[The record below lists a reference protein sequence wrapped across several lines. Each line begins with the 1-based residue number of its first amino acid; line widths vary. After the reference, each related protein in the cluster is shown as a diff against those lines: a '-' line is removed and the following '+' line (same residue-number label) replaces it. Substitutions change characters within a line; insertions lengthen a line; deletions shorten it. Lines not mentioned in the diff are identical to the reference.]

1 MTIYDN
7 DTKKYYDVGE
17 VSTNVSEQNM
27 DNVNH
32 PSHYTFGKY
41 EVIDVIKDQLSEEQ
55 FVGYC
60 LGNAV
65 KYISR
70 CQHKGKMIEDIRK
83 AIWYLNA
90 IVEN

>member
-7 DTKKYYDVGE
+7 DTKKYYDTGE
-17 VSTNVSEQNM
+17 IVHDTTNCNV

-32 PSHYTFGKY
+32 PKHYTFGKY
-41 EVIDVIKDQLSEEQ
+41 EVIDIIKDQLSEDQ
-55 FVGYC
+55 FIGYC

-70 CQHKGKMIEDIRK
+70 CQHKGKMTEDIRK